1 MKIKTFFYLFFVLII
16 NTLSA
21 QTTDSVITKLPIEQ
35 FRQIIAGTYTDTLST
50 HIWVFGNTDCHR
62 CEEFHNLL
70 KERKLPFT
78 DYDMR
83 VPEYINVA
91 YDLVKNAEKS
101 EKLSFNF
108 PIVVV
113 NKDLYYNVF
122 DLKWLADKIKDNY
135 KP

>member
-1 MKIKTFFYLFFVLII
+1 VLII
-16 NTLSA
+16 SALNA
-21 QTTDSVITKLPIEQ
+21 QTNDTINARLPIDQ

-70 KERKLPFT
+70 KERNLPFV
-78 DYDMR
+78 DYNMR
-83 VPEYINVA
+83 VPEYINIA
-91 YDLVKNAEKS
+91 YDLIKNAEKS
-101 EKLSFNF
+101 EKLTFNF
-108 PIVVV
+108 PVIVV